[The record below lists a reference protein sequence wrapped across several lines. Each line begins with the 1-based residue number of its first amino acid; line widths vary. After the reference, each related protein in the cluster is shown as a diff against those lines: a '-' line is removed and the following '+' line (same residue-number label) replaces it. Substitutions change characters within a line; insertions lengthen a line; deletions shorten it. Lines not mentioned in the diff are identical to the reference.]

1 MSKNNQISVNST
13 TENLALVRSFIESKA
28 NEYGFSDDTIN
39 KIVIS
44 VDEACTNI
52 IKHAHKF
59 NKSESIKIKVEKDNG
74 EFKIIL
80 NYKGTAF
87 DPNNLDDP
95 DMAEYFSKFRI
106 GGLGIPIMKKFMN
119 KIIFNHENPDMN
131 SLTLIKTL

>member
-1 MSKNNQISVNST
+1 LSKKNQISVNST
-13 TENLALVRSFIESKA
+13 TENLVLVRSFIESKA
-28 NEYGFSDDTIN
+28 NEYGFNDDTIN

-59 NKSESIKIKVEKDNG
+59 NESESIKIKVEKGNG

-80 NYKGTAF
+80 NYKGSAF

-95 DMAEYFSKFRI
+95 DMSEYFSKFRI

-119 KIIFNHENPDMN
+119 KIIFIHENPDMN